1 MLEDGMRLSN
11 ELRRELEE
19 RLSTI
24 EAERE
29 ADPAYRDLPAIDE
42 WVFRLLVLAGIAAML
57 LM

>member
-24 EAERE
+24 DTERE
-29 ADPAYRDLPAIDE
+29 ADSAYRDLPALDE
-42 WVFRLLVLAGIAAML
+42 WAFRLLVLAGIFVIL
-57 LM
+57 LL

>member
-24 EAERE
+24 EIERE
-29 ADPAYRDLPAIDE
+29 ADPAFRDLPSIDE
-42 WVFRLLVLAGIAAML
+42 WLFRLLVLACIVAIFL
-57 LM
+57 L